1 MQLARFHALPRH
13 PHAGEQDGPG
23 HARGLGHAALHVWL
37 PQSAKSRMIRQ
48 GTQVLLLAKKERR
61 EGDAPR
67 WPESP
72 GIDDVIGMPVAVCR
86 TLQYVMMHTN
96 APWSPIHEA
105 HFG

>member
-1 MQLARFHALPRH
+1 MAATIREVTYDTSRH
-13 PHAGEQDGPG
+13 PGAPLGEE
-23 HARGLGHAALHVWL
+23 REEE
-37 PQSAKSRMIRQ
+37 
-48 GTQVLLLAKKERR
+48 KKNE
-61 EGDAPR
+61 EAF
-67 WPESP
+67 ESP

>member
-1 MQLARFHALPRH
+1 MQLARFHALSRH
-13 PHAGEQDGPG
+13 PHTGEQDVCYKFAVEPVNLACAVATIREVTYDTSRHPG
-23 HARGLGHAALHVWL
+23 APLDE
-37 PQSAKSRMIRQ
+37 
-48 GTQVLLLAKKERR
+48 EREEETR
-61 EGDAPR
+61 EEDEHEP
-67 WPESP
+67 P